1 MRLASGWRG
10 TIWHVFSPYLHGTFP
25 QNSSILTVDNPVK
38 KNISALL
45 LTHWSV
51 ISVKPRLHTGKEY
64 KFPLWQ
70 QQQLLIWNPISTE
83 NDPNTPS
90 PE

>member
-38 KNISALL
+38 KSLSLAVDALISNLSQTKV
-45 LTHWSV
+45 THREGIQISIVTTTTVIDLKSYQYRKWS
-51 ISVKPRLHTGKEY
+51 
-64 KFPLWQ
+64 
-70 QQQLLIWNPISTE
+70 
-83 NDPNTPS
+83 
-90 PE
+90 